1 MKVKYYLSLFKE
13 CCQIVYII
21 FKFIFHFNSFNCLTV
36 NGNISI
42 LNKLA
47 IKKTKVLSLNTY
59 QKEGG
64 ISH

>member
-1 MKVKYYLSLFKE
+1 MKVKYYLSLFNG

-21 FKFIFHFNSFNCLTV
+21 FKFIFHFNSV

-64 ISH
+64 ISQ